1 MITQVRAVLCLIGA
15 LLLPMTAHAE
25 TLDLSN
31 PEDALKATRK
41 VQCSLQDAVPTVLSW
56 SGKVYSHIQGV
67 ADQHLF
73 NTEAFSI
80 RNCKT
85 YEDDT
90 RGYGFR
96 IIAREIVLFLDPETN
111 EILRTWDN
119 PWTGEE
125 LEVMHIANDPMSL
138 PFPFYALSKDG
149 KPHRFEGT
157 LLDDLVSITS
167 EKVLFYENPLG
178 GPYQDF
184 VGGQYHAFE
193 LFQFFMPTDELLNA
207 TNDEVMTLSMSN
219 ARVGPWMPWMK
230 MGGRTGQLIFQ
241 GAGRKIESFDN
252 LSDRLK
258 TEVRTNYPRFENPP
272 ALDDFRPMANSWVG
286 FKNEMESR
294 AKETAEEDTP

>member
-1 MITQVRAVLCLIGA
+1 MIIQVRTVLGFVA
-15 LLLPMTAHAE
+15 SLLLSVTAQAE
-25 TLDLSN
+25 TLDLSD

-41 VQCSLQDAVPTVLSW
+41 VQCSLKDGVPTVLSW

-67 ADQHLF
+67 PDQHLF

-85 YEDDT
+85 YEDET

-96 IIAREIVLFLDPETN
+96 VVAREIVLFLDPETD
-111 EILRTWDN
+111 EILRRWRN
-119 PWTGEE
+119 PWTDENV
-125 LEVMHIANDPMSL
+125 EVMHIANDPMAL

-149 KPHRFEGT
+149 KPHQFEGT
-157 LLDDLVSITS
+157 VLDDLVSITS

-178 GPYQDF
+178 GPYQDY

-193 LFQFFMPTDELLNA
+193 LFQFFMPTAELLDA
-207 TNDEVMTLSMSN
+207 GADEVMTLSMSN

-230 MGGRTGQLIFQ
+230 MGGRNGQLIFQ
-241 GAGRKIESFDN
+241 GAGRKVEGFDS
-252 LSDRLK
+252 LSERLK
-258 TEVRTNYPRFENPP
+258 AEVRANYPRFAQPP

-294 AKETAEEDTP
+294 ANDAAQEDTP